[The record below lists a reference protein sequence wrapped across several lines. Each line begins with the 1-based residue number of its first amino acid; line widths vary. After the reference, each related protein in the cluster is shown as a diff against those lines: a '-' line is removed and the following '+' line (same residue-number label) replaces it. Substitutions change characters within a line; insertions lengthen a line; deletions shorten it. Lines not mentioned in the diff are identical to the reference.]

1 MFSLFKRH
9 NCQLS
14 TVNCQFRIEGIA
26 PAPLTPEPDEAEVA
40 AAALL
45 QSMTAVKGSG
55 SKVKDSDKPKKGT
68 PAYFRA
74 ISNRIA
80 ATHASERRA
89 ALRYIAYCEQEL
101 AKNERMKELKNEK
114 DSSLFTLHS
123 SLESGLYK
131 HMNTVDRE
139 GGDLKRR
146 WQHCLAEVTV
156 RLMKSEE

>member
-1 MFSLFKRH
+1 MIGIRG
-9 NCQLS
+9 
-14 TVNCQFRIEGIA
+14 VFRRQRPRANGQQPMLLRIDGLC

-45 QSMTAVKGSG
+45 QSMTAVKGSM
-55 SKVKDSDKPKKGT
+55 KNNHAPLTHNHEPKKGT

-74 ISNRIA
+74 ISDRIA

-101 AKNERMKELKNEK
+101 RSNFSPA
-114 DSSLFTLHS
+114 
-123 SLESGLYK
+123 LEAGLYK

-156 RLMKSEE
+156 RLMKNALIKH